1 MAGISYSVN
10 AATDISVEIYPDGT
24 VQTCKFSLSAHKKK
38 FTDMCTTN
46 PNPAKNSLRRSSS
59 TALGR
64 CEFIEKRYG

>member
-38 FTDMCTTN
+38 FTDMCTTK
-46 PNPAKNSLRRSSS
+46 PKS
-59 TALGR
+59 GK
-64 CEFIEKRYG
+64 EFAQTIVFNRIR